1 MHPFPTGKD
10 AQPQKPFTCA
20 EVQAALKKGA
30 AAGISAQAKGLHFKK
45 IYMAQIQ
52 EILKKEQER
61 TMEKKVNAVFL
72 MDCLISIF

>member
-1 MHPFPTGKD
+1 
-10 AQPQKPFTCA
+10 
-20 EVQAALKKGA
+20 
-30 AAGISAQAKGLHFKK
+30 
-45 IYMAQIQ
+45 MAQIQ